1 MADPLSSTFQ
11 TQDIPEY
18 LRPFRNALLSS
29 AFSSVYTPEAMKNFL
44 PNATYFNAY
53 TQNQPNQQQNTSGNT
68 GDTGTTGNERNDAAS
83 NEESNKNAIFNALN
97 MVSGKMP
104 KLPGLVWDTNTRT
117 YVPEAYKTIKS
128 AKGGELNPKED
139 PIQKILDEYQGLRE
153 KMPVGLM
160 QAAIPAADAKSLT
173 GGVTY
178 PEFKNPFNVTRGP
191 SQTSSYTIGDNISP
205 DITRFNPRPVIAP
218 GVVPPVGTGVTT
230 PPGGGGVG
238 TIGGPQTGGPG
249 PRDPSLDRRVT
260 PSTPPGTPGTP
271 VRPPGTPGT
280 GVGTGGGGGIGN
292 LAQIVS
298 SGLAG
303 TTTANQGAGGY
314 NPLQYATDDQARG
327 LASLLGGTNQSTNTS
342 GPLNVPS
349 QNQLGFGGSDT
360 FNAGLIQQQLRPG
373 QTPSEMTSS
382 LARLRA
388 EVSGSGG
395 DTSSIDR
402 LIQQNNQAYASGAR
416 VSPVGQPPA
425 TTAPPA
431 TSKPP
436 ATTTPPATEPP
447 PDRGTTPLPRS
458 GVPGLAP
465 TLPDVIYDRIPEP
478 DVPPPVNPDPDI
490 PEPYIP
496 EPYNPE
502 PESYIPEP
510 EVYNPETYS
519 PETSVP
525 EPDGGGIASLLGSNQ
540 SNTPESNTPESY
552 TPDSYTPESYTPEA
566 YTPDSY
572 TPESYTPEV
581 SAPESYAPESYTPEY
596 YAPEASAPESY
607 TPDYGSDQ
615 SLASF
620 DIGDDG
626 RVNNYRK
633 GGSVRRFDEGG
644 PVAAV
649 TPPYT
654 PPFSLGGFGA
664 PQTPVA
670 GGFGGPN
677 GAASLF
683 KTANPKVEGEVQNL
697 FNAPPVYGGQRTML
711 FGQDFGQGNE
721 ATGYTS
727 SNLTRNALSG
737 VGGLQSIYD
746 NNGQIRQGTD
756 FSKGVSAINSA
767 TDLSGN
773 AAEEGS
779 NLIGASRLPPEQSYL
794 MSLMPGIQ
802 GMGFKDAIK
811 VNPIQAPNMINPMG
825 VTAAQDMVTQMTPQQ
840 LGTFQMAQ
848 PMGVSGQNIDVL
860 GQLGGLS
867 GTTVQGLPQLQQFQM
882 QGPEKVTGQTRDI
895 LSTLGGLSSSKV
907 QGVPQ
912 VQQFQM
918 QGPERVTG
926 QTRDIL
932 STLGGLSGATV
943 QGVPQ
948 VQQFQMQGPE
958 RVGSG
963 QTQVDQF
970 GQQQAQQY
978 MSPYMDA
985 VTEMQKRDASRTA
998 GMQKA
1003 GRGAAAV
1010 RAGAFGGS
1018 RQAIQEGMAEEALQR
1033 QLGDIDTVGRQRAFE
1048 NAQSQFDRDRAASLA
1063 SQQTNVQSA
1072 LQAALANQQSGLT
1085 AGRENLG
1092 ANLSTQQL
1100 GAQTALQ
1107 AALANQQSAQQAA
1120 LTGYGTRADI
1130 LRSQSA
1136 QDLQAALANQ
1146 QAGLATGR
1154 ENLGAQLSTQQL
1166 GNQSALQAALANQQ
1180 AEQQSALTGYGTR
1193 ADILRSQSAQDL
1205 QASLANQQA
1214 GLATGRENLG
1224 ANLNTQQLGAQQ
1236 ALQAALANQQSAQQA
1251 ALTGY
1256 GTRADVLRS
1265 QSAQNLQAD
1274 LANQQAGLT
1283 AGRENLGAR
1292 LGLQQQGAQQALQAQ
1307 LANQQAGLTAGQA
1320 NLQSSLATQQL
1331 GVQSG
1336 LEAAKAT
1343 QYGDISMTQ
1352 MQLDAAKQASAEQE
1366 AARQRQFNNRLAA
1379 IQQGSAS
1386 AGALAGMG
1394 GQMMSINPA
1403 AQQLELQRLAAMQQ
1417 AGGAVD
1423 ARTQEAMNLQYQD
1436 FINQQNAPYQQMN
1449 FLQGIMS
1456 GIPTGMQT
1464 ENVQF
1469 ARPASGGLSGLLTAG
1484 AGLAS
1489 NYYANQKT

>member
-1 MADPLSSTFQ
+1 
-11 TQDIPEY
+11 
-18 LRPFRNALLSS
+18 
-29 AFSSVYTPEAMKNFL
+29 MKNFL

-139 PIQKILDEYQGLRE
+139 PIQKILDEYQSLRE
-153 KMPVGLM
+153 KMPVGFN
-160 QAAIPAADAKSLT
+160 QAASPADDANKLT
-173 GGVTY
+173 GSVTS
-178 PEFKNPFNVTRGP
+178 PGFKNPFGVTRDP
-191 SQTSSYTIGDNISP
+191 SQTSSYTIGNNISP
-205 DITRFNPRPVIAP
+205 DITRVNPRPVIAP
-218 GVVPPVGTGVTT
+218 GVVPPVSTDVRPPTVPIYPGTPT
-230 PPGGGGVG
+230 
-238 TIGGPQTGGPG
+238 
-249 PRDPSLDRRVT
+249 VT
-260 PSTPPGTPGTP
+260 PGVPPRPATPRTATPGTP
-271 VRPPGTPGT
+271 TAPPVIPIRPPGSPTATPST
-280 GVGTGGGGGIGN
+280 GVPVSGTGGGGGIGN
-292 LAQIVS
+292 LAQIFS
-298 SGLAG
+298 DGFAG

-327 LASLLGGTNQSTNTS
+327 LASLLGGTNQRTNTS

-349 QNQLGFGGSDT
+349 QNSLGFGGSDT

-436 ATTTPPATEPP
+436 ATTTPPATEQRTTG
-447 PDRGTTPLPRS
+447 RGS
-458 GVPGLAP
+458 Q
-465 TLPDVIYDRIPEP
+465 
-478 DVPPPVNPDPDI
+478 NQSQDPDI
-490 PEPYIP
+490 DRSPYTAP
-496 EPYNPE
+496 PATNTPPPQFSTRGEMATNDVDRGGGPAVRTADRSSNSAPPLRGSSPRNTPDE
-502 PESYIPEP
+502 TELESKRALELDAPPPIIPEP
-510 EVYNPETYS
+510 EAYNPETYS

-566 YTPDSY
+566 SAPDSY

-581 SAPESYAPESYTPEY
+581 YAPESYAPESYTPEY
-596 YAPEASAPESY
+596 YNPEASAPESY

-633 GGSVRRFDEGG
+633 GGAVRRFDEGG
-644 PVAAV
+644 PVALS
-649 TPPYT
+649 TPPPA

-664 PQTPVA
+664 PQTPLA
-670 GGFGGPN
+670 GGFGGP
-677 GAASLF
+677 GGGASLF
-683 KTANPKVEGEVQNL
+683 KAANPKAGDISQNL
-697 FNAPPVYGGQRTML
+697 FNAPPVYAGQRTML
-711 FGQDFGQGNE
+711 FGQDFGQGN
-721 ATGYTS
+721 ADTGYTA

-737 VGGLQSIYD
+737 VAGLGKTSIFD
-746 NNGQIRQGTD
+746 DEGQIREGTD
-756 FSKGVSAINSA
+756 FKKGVSAINSA
-767 TDLSGN
+767 TDLSGG
-773 AAEEGS
+773 AAEEGA
-779 NLIGASRLPPEQSYL
+779 NLIGASKLPPEQSYL

-825 VTAAQDMVTQMTPQQ
+825 VTAANLQ
-840 LGTFQMAQ
+840 GYQMAQ

-860 GQLGGLS
+860 GQLGSLS
-867 GTTVQGLPQLQQFQM
+867 GTTVQGVPQLQQFQM

-918 QGPERVTG
+918 QGPEKV
-926 QTRDIL
+926 
-932 STLGGLSGATV
+932 A
-943 QGVPQ
+943 
-948 VQQFQMQGPE
+948 
-958 RVGSG
+958 SG

-1033 QLGDIDTVGRQRAFE
+1033 QLGDIDAVGRQKAFE

-1085 AGRENLG
+1085 TGRENLG

-1100 GAQTALQ
+1100 GAQT
-1107 AALANQQSAQQAA
+1107 
-1120 LTGYGTRADI
+1120 G
-1130 LRSQSA
+1130 
-1136 QDLQAALANQ
+1136 
-1146 QAGLATGR
+1146 
-1154 ENLGAQLSTQQL
+1154 
-1166 GNQSALQAALANQQ
+1166 LQAALANQQ

-1214 GLATGRENLG
+1214 ALATGRENLG

-1283 AGRENLGAR
+1283 AGRENLGAQ
-1292 LGLQQQGAQQALQAQ
+1292 LSTQQLGAQQALQAQ

-1352 MQLDAAKQASAEQE
+1352 MQLDAAKQASQEQE

-1403 AQQLELQRLAAMQQ
+1403 AQQLEIQRLAAMQQ

-1489 NYYANQKT
+1489 NYYANQK

>member
-139 PIQKILDEYQGLRE
+139 PIQKILDEYQSLRE
-153 KMPVGLM
+153 KMPVGFN
-160 QAAIPAADAKSLT
+160 QAASPAADANKLT
-173 GGVTY
+173 GSVTS
-178 PEFKNPFNVTRGP
+178 PGFKNPFGVTRDP

-205 DITRFNPRPVIAP
+205 DITRFNPTPVITP
-218 GVVPPVGTGVTT
+218 RVVTPVGTGVTT
-230 PPGGGGVG
+230 PPGGGVG
-238 TIGGPQTGGPG
+238 TGGPG

-280 GVGTGGGGGIGN
+280 GVGTGGRGGIGN
-292 LAQIVS
+292 LAPISS

-436 ATTTPPATEPP
+436 LTTAPPATSKPPATEQRTTGRGAQNQSQDPDIDRSPYTAPP
-447 PDRGTTPLPRS
+447 ARTFRELLASPDPPSSTRGEMATNDVDRGGGPAVRTADRSSNSAPPLRGGSPRNTPDETDL
-458 GVPGLAP
+458 
-465 TLPDVIYDRIPEP
+465 

-510 EVYNPETYS
+510 EAYNPETYS

-525 EPDGGGIASLLGSNQ
+525 EPDGGGIASLLGSN
-540 SNTPESNTPESY
+540 E
-552 TPDSYTPESYTPEA
+552 SYTPESYTPEA
-566 YTPDSY
+566 SAPDSY
-572 TPESYTPEV
+572 TPESYT
-581 SAPESYAPESYTPEY
+581 
-596 YAPEASAPESY
+596 PEASAPESY

-633 GGSVRRFDEGG
+633 GGSVRRFVEGG
-644 PVAAV
+644 PA
-649 TPPYT
+649 
-654 PPFSLGGFGA
+654 FSLGGVGA
-664 PQTPVA
+664 PQTPVS
-670 GGFGGPN
+670 GGFGGP
-677 GAASLF
+677 GGGASLF
-683 KTANPKVEGEVQNL
+683 KAANPKAGDISQNL

-711 FGQDFGQGNE
+711 FGQDFGQGN
-721 ATGYTS
+721 ADTGYTA

-737 VGGLQSIYD
+737 VAGLGNTSVFD
-746 NNGQIRQGTD
+746 KDGNIRVGTD
-756 FSKGVSAINSA
+756 FGKGVANINYA
-767 TDLSGN
+767 TDLSGG
-773 AAEEGS
+773 AAEEGA
-779 NLIGASRLPPEQSYL
+779 NLIGASKLAPEQSYL

-811 VNPIQAPNMINPMG
+811 VNPISSPNMINPTG
-825 VTAAQDMVTQMTPQQ
+825 VTAANLQ
-840 LGTFQMAQ
+840 GYQMAQ

-860 GQLGGLS
+860 GQLGNLS
-867 GTTVQGLPQLQQFQM
+867 GTNVQN
-882 QGPEKVTGQTRDI
+882 
-895 LSTLGGLSSSKV
+895 
-907 QGVPQ
+907 VPQ

-918 QGPERVTG
+918 QGPERV
-926 QTRDIL
+926 
-932 STLGGLSGATV
+932 A
-943 QGVPQ
+943 
-948 VQQFQMQGPE
+948 
-958 RVGSG
+958 SG
-963 QTQVDQF
+963 QTQVGQF

-1033 QLGDIDTVGRQRAFE
+1033 QLGDIDAVGRQKAFE
-1048 NAQSQFDRDRAASLA
+1048 GAQAQFDRDRAASLA

-1085 AGRENLG
+1085 TGRENLG

-1100 GAQTALQ
+1100 GAQT
-1107 AALANQQSAQQAA
+1107 
-1120 LTGYGTRADI
+1120 G
-1130 LRSQSA
+1130 
-1136 QDLQAALANQ
+1136 LQAALANQ
-1146 QAGLATGR
+1146 QA
-1154 ENLGAQLSTQQL
+1154 
-1166 GNQSALQAALANQQ
+1166 
-1180 AEQQSALTGYGTR
+1180 
-1193 ADILRSQSAQDL
+1193 
-1205 QASLANQQA
+1205 
-1214 GLATGRENLG
+1214 
-1224 ANLNTQQLGAQQ
+1224 
-1236 ALQAALANQQSAQQA
+1236 AQQA

-1265 QSAQNLQAD
+1265 QSAQGLQAD
-1274 LANQQAGLT
+1274 LANQQAGLA
-1283 AGRENLGAR
+1283 AGRENLGAQ
-1292 LGLQQQGAQQALQAQ
+1292 LSTQQLGAQQALQAQ

-1352 MQLDAAKQASAEQE
+1352 MQLDAAKQASQEQE

-1403 AQQLELQRLAAMQQ
+1403 AQQLEIQRLAAMQQ

>member
-1 MADPLSSTFQ
+1 M
-11 TQDIPEY
+11 
-18 LRPFRNALLSS
+18 
-29 AFSSVYTPEAMKNFL
+29 
-44 PNATYFNAY
+44 
-53 TQNQPNQQQNTSGNT
+53 
-68 GDTGTTGNERNDAAS
+68 
-83 NEESNKNAIFNALN
+83 
-97 MVSGKMP
+97 
-104 KLPGLVWDTNTRT
+104 
-117 YVPEAYKTIKS
+117 
-128 AKGGELNPKED
+128 
-139 PIQKILDEYQGLRE
+139 
-153 KMPVGLM
+153 
-160 QAAIPAADAKSLT
+160 
-173 GGVTY
+173 
-178 PEFKNPFNVTRGP
+178 
-191 SQTSSYTIGDNISP
+191 
-205 DITRFNPRPVIAP
+205 
-218 GVVPPVGTGVTT
+218 
-230 PPGGGGVG
+230 
-238 TIGGPQTGGPG
+238 
-249 PRDPSLDRRVT
+249 
-260 PSTPPGTPGTP
+260 
-271 VRPPGTPGT
+271 
-280 GVGTGGGGGIGN
+280 
-292 LAQIVS
+292 
-298 SGLAG
+298 
-303 TTTANQGAGGY
+303 
-314 NPLQYATDDQARG
+314 
-327 LASLLGGTNQSTNTS
+327 
-342 GPLNVPS
+342 
-349 QNQLGFGGSDT
+349 
-360 FNAGLIQQQLRPG
+360 
-373 QTPSEMTSS
+373 
-382 LARLRA
+382 
-388 EVSGSGG
+388 
-395 DTSSIDR
+395 
-402 LIQQNNQAYASGAR
+402 
-416 VSPVGQPPA
+416 
-425 TTAPPA
+425 
-431 TSKPP
+431 
-436 ATTTPPATEPP
+436 
-447 PDRGTTPLPRS
+447 
-458 GVPGLAP
+458 
-465 TLPDVIYDRIPEP
+465 
-478 DVPPPVNPDPDI
+478 
-490 PEPYIP
+490 
-496 EPYNPE
+496 
-502 PESYIPEP
+502 
-510 EVYNPETYS
+510 
-519 PETSVP
+519 
-525 EPDGGGIASLLGSNQ
+525 
-540 SNTPESNTPESY
+540 
-552 TPDSYTPESYTPEA
+552 
-566 YTPDSY
+566 
-572 TPESYTPEV
+572 
-581 SAPESYAPESYTPEY
+581 
-596 YAPEASAPESY
+596 
-607 TPDYGSDQ
+607 
-615 SLASF
+615 
-620 DIGDDG
+620 
-626 RVNNYRK
+626 NNYRK

-644 PVAAV
+644 PVALS
-649 TPPYT
+649 TPP
-654 PPFSLGGFGA
+654 PPAPFSLGGFGA
-664 PQTPVA
+664 PQVPLA
-670 GGFGGPN
+670 GGFGGPG

-683 KTANPKVEGEVQNL
+683 KTANKVEGDTQNL

-711 FGQDFGQGNE
+711 FGQDFGQGNKD
-721 ATGYTS
+721 TGYTA

-737 VGGLQSIYD
+737 VAGLGNTSVFD
-746 NNGQIRQGTD
+746 KDGNIRVGTD
-756 FSKGVSAINSA
+756 FGKGVANINYA
-767 TDLSGN
+767 TDLSGG
-773 AAEEGS
+773 AAEEGA
-779 NLIGASRLPPEQSYL
+779 NLIGASKLPPEQSYL

-802 GMGFKDAIK
+802 KMGFQDAIK
-811 VNPIQAPNMINPMG
+811 VNPISSPSMINPMG
-825 VTAAQDMVTQMTPQQ
+825 VSAANLQ
-840 LGTFQMAQ
+840 GYQMAQ

-860 GQLGGLS
+860 GQLGNLS
-867 GTTVQGLPQLQQFQM
+867 GTNVQGVPQLQQFQM

-918 QGPERVTG
+918 QGPEK
-926 QTRDIL
+926 
-932 STLGGLSGATV
+932 
-943 QGVPQ
+943 
-948 VQQFQMQGPE
+948 
-958 RVGSG
+958 VGSG

-1003 GRGAAAV
+1003 SRGAAAV

-1033 QLGDIDTVGRQRAFE
+1033 QLGDIDAVGRQKAFE

-1085 AGRENLG
+1085 TGRENLG

-1100 GAQTALQ
+1100 GAQT
-1107 AALANQQSAQQAA
+1107 
-1120 LTGYGTRADI
+1120 G
-1130 LRSQSA
+1130 
-1136 QDLQAALANQ
+1136 
-1146 QAGLATGR
+1146 
-1154 ENLGAQLSTQQL
+1154 
-1166 GNQSALQAALANQQ
+1166 LQAALANQQ

-1283 AGRENLGAR
+1283 AGRENLGAQLSTQQ
-1292 LGLQQQGAQQALQAQ
+1292 LGSQQALQAQ

-1403 AQQLELQRLAAMQQ
+1403 AQQLEIQRLAAMQQ
-1417 AGGAVD
+1417 AGGAID

-1489 NYYANQKT
+1489 NYYANQNK